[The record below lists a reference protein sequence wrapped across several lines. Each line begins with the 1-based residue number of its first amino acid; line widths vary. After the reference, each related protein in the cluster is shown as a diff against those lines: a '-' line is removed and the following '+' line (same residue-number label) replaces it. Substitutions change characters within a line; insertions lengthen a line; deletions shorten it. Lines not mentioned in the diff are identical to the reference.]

1 MDRMVNN
8 NWLTLILV
16 CMLRTY
22 ITYNST
28 VKILKYEFNNKL
40 LGCVTLF
47 RVIPG
52 VKWTQSNIY
61 INIYVCVCIY
71 IYMYASKFKY
81 FEK

>member
-22 ITYNST
+22 RTYNSI

-40 LGCVTLF
+40 LCGVTLF
-47 RVIPG
+47 SVIPG
-52 VKWTQSNIY
+52 VT
-61 INIYVCVCIY
+61 
-71 IYMYASKFKY
+71 
-81 FEK
+81 

>member
-22 ITYNST
+22 RTYNST

-52 VKWTQSNIY
+52 VTWTQSNIY
-61 INIYVCVCIY
+61 INIYVCVCVY